1 MFSANENIAL
11 RQHKRRVIQYVEE
24 TIPESLLDLGTT
36 VLAMQVS
43 CRAPGCVP
51 LETVITVCFPS
62 ADAVLPNLV
71 LVGASA
77 TTFQTKI
84 LMPMSEITKEEVLE
98 ALPPAF
104 EGGRQTME
112 RLGLR
117 ARDVMLAQVTQLFED
132 VPSRKIMAEY
142 LKQCL
147 QDYIDRDC
155 EAPEYGEPFA
165 ELAAVEKGA
174 SETEASE
181 KSATMAS
188 IQTGTGNIVIRRV
201 LDEADAPIKEDT
213 GGK

>member
-51 LETVITVCFPS
+51 LETVITICFPS
-62 ADAVLPNLV
+62 ADAVLPDLV

-84 LMPMSEITKEEVLE
+84 LMPMSEITKEDVLE

-104 EGGRQTME
+104 EGGLQSME

-147 QDYIDRDC
+147 QDYVDRDC

-165 ELAAVEKGA
+165 ELAVEEKGA
-174 SETEASE
+174 TETEDSE
-181 KSATMAS
+181 KAANMAS
-188 IQTGTGNIVIRRV
+188 IQSGTGNIVIRRV
-201 LDEADAPIKEDT
+201 IDEDDSKKEDT